1 MLCFILRYS
10 AIHTHITE
18 IEPISCYL
26 CFCNN
31 ASLFLQ
37 CCTSLFV
44 TIKITEI
51 IFSPLLFYFVG
62 SWLPSKFSRS
72 DSSSM
77 KEQNS
82 FTTMVMIVAALN
94 CPFSLLYSCA
104 VSYTV
109 LTFVIEV
116 MQRQL
121 QNDFNWNFRYMT
133 CRFISCANL
142 VKLFNS
148 PELASLHL

>member
-10 AIHTHITE
+10 TIHTHITE
-18 IEPISCYL
+18 TEPISCYL
-26 CFCNN
+26 CFRNN

-51 IFSPLLFYFVG
+51 IFSPLLFYLVG
-62 SWLPSKFSRS
+62 SRLPSKFNCS
-72 DSSSM
+72 DSSFM
-77 KEQNS
+77 NEHNS
-82 FTTMVMIVAALN
+82 FTTMVMIVVALDH
-94 CPFSLLYSCA
+94 PFSFLYSWA
-104 VSYTV
+104 VSHRV

-121 QNDFNWNFRYMT
+121 QNDFSWNFRYMT
-133 CRFISCANL
+133 CKFISCANF
-142 VKLFNS
+142 VKSFNS
-148 PELASLHL
+148 PELPSLHL